1 MPIETHV
8 LMDTQLLTE
17 SNNLSLSV
25 LLCIGH
31 FYFINRDLIQSAGK
45 FSFWRVVI
53 GFISVLDIFGKG
65 LSPLCYKS
73 TKEKFVYFEIFLFV
87 SNFAP
92 FFSKCTKLLQNLTD
106 FSCIVQ
112 T

>member
-1 MPIETHV
+1 MSIETHG
-8 LMDTQLLTE
+8 LLDSQLLTE
-17 SNNLSLSV
+17 SGDLSLSV

-31 FYFINRDLIQSAGK
+31 FYFINRDLIQSTGK
-45 FSFWRVVI
+45 FSFWRVII
-53 GFISVLDIFGKG
+53 GFISVLDIFGKDCH
-65 LSPLCYKS
+65 PLCYKS
-73 TKEKFVYFEIFLFV
+73 TKEKFVYFEIILFV

>member
-1 MPIETHV
+1 MPTETHV

-65 LSPLCYKS
+65 LSPS
-73 TKEKFVYFEIFLFV
+73 
-87 SNFAP
+87 
-92 FFSKCTKLLQNLTD
+92 LL
-106 FSCIVQ
+106 
-112 T
+112 